1 MDNLRLCC
9 RADHEMVAL
18 GLHKPLCTPASCRP
32 LPVSISTSSAASYR
46 LSAWRCAAS
55 STRNQRKQT
64 KNDKAGVKRE
74 LNRSVHGNPPRRVGK
89 KVIKEVGDD
98 SEDSTG
104 AESPYGGAV
113 SVFALEPREEYSSQD
128 SIPRLK
134 DVRPQKKS
142 ADSQTQVKPLVEAV
156 SDHAPGPDM
165 VVADRLTHG
174 VEADGVD
181 DHEDDDDII
190 PDVRKIVDFGTF
202 ADDVEELEEDSIM
215 DIYDKSQSIEVEDK
229 SQNIEVEDK
238 SVGRYSRE
246 EEEEMESIWVDG
258 GAPKRRGMAVE
269 YDIEEST
276 LTDKEKRGV
285 PAVMRCFDRAK
296 IYVKAGD
303 GGNGVVAFRR
313 EKYVP
318 FGGPSGGSGGIGGDV
333 YLEADTAMNS
343 LLPFRR
349 QVHFRATRGAHGK
362 GSSREGANGEPC
374 VIKVPVGTVVRAA
387 EGQDVGGEGEI
398 LLELTKPGQKELLL
412 PGGRGGRGNVAF
424 KTGRNKAPQLAEY
437 GEVGAEIWIE
447 LELKL
452 VADVGIVGVPNA
464 GKSTL
469 LSAISAARPAVANYP
484 FTTLLPN
491 LGVVP
496 IGYDASMVVADLP
509 GLMEGAHQ
517 GIGLGHEFLRH
528 TERCSVLVQVVD
540 GTCPQAVEEYE
551 AIRLELQLF
560 NPELAEKPF
569 VVAYNK
575 MDTQEAADQ
584 WPSFEEALEKKG
596 VKAFCMSAATQQGT
610 MPVVYAAFELLQSQ
624 KKACLEE
631 EEILEEAEQVGD
643 VVKKIRDAP
652 IEKYEIICDKHTR
665 TWEVKGAGLDRFT
678 QMTNWEYFESVRRFQ
693 HVLVASGVNRSLREQ
708 GVREG
713 DTVIVGQMEFQW
725 KDSDDVQNLGD
736 WKRSPRGSKVWPH

>member
-32 LPVSISTSSAASYR
+32 RPVSISTNSAASYR
-46 LSAWRCAAS
+46 LPAWRCAAS
-55 STRNQRKQT
+55 STRNERET
-64 KNDKAGVKRE
+64 RNERAGGGRE
-74 LNRSVHGNPPRRVGK
+74 VNRSVKGNPPRRVGK
-89 KVIKEVGDD
+89 KGVREEGDGSD
-98 SEDSTG
+98 ESTS
-104 AESPYGGAV
+104 AELAYGGAV

-134 DVRPQKKS
+134 DLRQQKKL
-142 ADSQTQVKPLVEAV
+142 ADSPTQVKPLVEAA
-156 SDHAPGPDM
+156 SDHASGPDM
-165 VVADRLTHG
+165 VVADSLRH
-174 VEADGVD
+174 AIDG
-181 DHEDDDDII
+181 DIV
-190 PDVRKIVDFGTF
+190 PDVRRIVDFGTI
-202 ADDVEELEEDSIM
+202 ADDVEDLEEDSIM
-215 DIYDKSQSIEVEDK
+215 GIYDKSQDIEVEDK
-229 SQNIEVEDK
+229 PL
-238 SVGRYSRE
+238 SRDYGE
-246 EEEEMESIWVDG
+246 EGEEMESIWVDG
-258 GAPKRRGMAVE
+258 GAPKRRGMSGE
-269 YDIEEST
+269 YDIEEPK

-296 IYVKAGD
+296 VYVKAGD

-343 LLPFRR
+343 LLPFRK
-349 QVHFRATRGAHGK
+349 QVHFRASRGAHGK

-374 VIKVPVGTVVRAA
+374 VVKVPVGTVVRAA
-387 EGQDVGGEGEI
+387 EGQDVAGEGEI

-412 PGGRGGRGNVAF
+412 PGGRGGRGNSAF

-437 GEVGAEIWIE
+437 GEAGAEMWIE

-569 VVAYNK
+569 VLAYNK

-584 WPSFEEALEKKG
+584 WPLFQEALKEKG
-596 VKAFCMSAATQQGT
+596 VHAFCMSAATQQGT
-610 MPVVYAAFELLQSQ
+610 MPVVYAAFDLLQSQ
-624 KKACLEE
+624 KTASLEE
-631 EEILEEAEQVGD
+631 EEILEEPSQIGD
-643 VVKKIRDAP
+643 VVKKMRDAP
-652 IEKYEIICDKHTR
+652 IEEFEIMCDKHTR

-708 GVREG
+708 GVKED

>member
-9 RADHEMVAL
+9 RADCVMAGV
-18 GLHKPLCTPASCRP
+18 GLLKPGCGIVSSCPAPTS
-32 LPVSISTSSAASYR
+32 VSTNSAASYR
-46 LSAWRCAAS
+46 LTACRCAGS
-55 STRNQRKQT
+55 STKSERKQA
-64 KNDKAGVKRE
+64 KNERSAARKE
-74 LNRSVHGNPPRRVGK
+74 LQRSIQGNPPRRVGK
-89 KVIKEVGDD
+89 KVVQKDKDDLKEIT
-98 SEDSTG
+98 STVLPYEG
-104 AESPYGGAV
+104 AFSV
-113 SVFALEPREEYSSQD
+113 SALEPREEYSPQD
-128 SIPRLK
+128 GVLRLK
-134 DVRPQKKS
+134 DLRKQKKV
-142 ADSQTQVKPLVEAV
+142 ADSQIQNEPLVEAV
-156 SDHAPGPDM
+156 SDGASGEGM
-165 VVADRLTHG
+165 MAADRFRDP
-174 VEADGVD
+174 VEFDEADSKSA
-181 DHEDDDDII
+181 EDEFHDDII
-190 PDVRKIVDFGTF
+190 PAVGNFAKFGTI
-202 ADDVEELEEDSIM
+202 ADETEEFEDESIM
-215 DIYDKSQSIEVEDK
+215 DFYDNSQDLEFENKPSARPFGGD
-229 SQNIEVEDK
+229 
-238 SVGRYSRE
+238 E
-246 EEEEMESIWVDG
+246 EEEVEMESIWVDG
-258 GAPKRRGMAVE
+258 GAPKRRGGMSIEYVE
-269 YDIEEST
+269 EISE

-318 FGGPSGGSGGIGGDV
+318 FGGPSGGSGGRGGDI
-333 YLEADTAMNS
+333 YIEADTAMNS
-343 LLPFRR
+343 LLPFRK
-349 QVHFRATRGAHGK
+349 QVHFRADRGAHGK
-362 GSSREGANGEPC
+362 GSSREGANGPDC
-374 VIKVPVGTVVRAA
+374 VVKVPVGTVIRAA
-387 EGQDVGGEGEI
+387 EGQDVGSEREI

-412 PGGRGGRGNVAF
+412 PGGRGGRGNAAF

-437 GEVGAEIWIE
+437 GEVGAEMWIE

-469 LSAISAARPAVANYP
+469 LSAISAAKPTVANYP

-509 GLMEGAHQ
+509 GLLEGAHQ

-540 GTCPQAVEEYE
+540 GTCTQAFEEYE

-575 MDTQEAADQ
+575 MDTQEAVDQ
-584 WPSFEEALEKKG
+584 WPSFQESLEKQG
-596 VKAFCMSAATQQGT
+596 IKAFPMSAATQEGT
-610 MPVVYAAFELLQSQ
+610 MAVVYQAYELLESR
-624 KKACLEE
+624 KRASLDEE
-631 EEILEEAEQVGD
+631 KVNEDTEQVGD

-652 IEKYEIICDKHTR
+652 IEKYEIISDKRTR

-693 HVLVASGVNRSLREQ
+693 HVLIASGVNRSLREQ
-708 GVREG
+708 GVKEG
-713 DTVIVGQMEFQW
+713 DTVIVGQMEFHW
-725 KDSDDVQNLGD
+725 KDSDDVNNLGD